1 MRIGLVGLPLSGK
14 STVFNALTRGAVR
27 TGIFS
32 AAREEV
38 HVGVVEVPDARV
50 ETLLGILRPSKTT
63 RAKMEYVDVVG
74 IEKGAARQTDSSVQ
88 FLAPVRQTDALLHV
102 ARAFLDES
110 VPHPLGHVDS
120 LRDVKALEEEFIIA
134 DLIAVEKRLEK
145 VARLASVGKKPEEK
159 GEPEILE
166 KCRKYLLEE
175 KPLREVELTIEEQKL
190 VRGFQF
196 LSLKPLLV
204 VVNVGEDIEKDTE
217 DSEIAEIAKTWAGKK
232 RGIVSLCG
240 KLEMEIASASS
251 RDAAELME
259 LAGLS
264 EPASLRVIRAS
275 YQLLG
280 LITFYTT
287 VHSELTAWPVAE
299 GTPAVRA
306 AGEIHTDLEKGFIK
320 AEVTA
325 FDDLVSCGS
334 IAKARERGLLRVEG
348 RNYEVKDGD
357 VLAIRFNP

>member
-1 MRIGLVGLPLSGK
+1 VRIGLVGLPLSGK

-50 ETLLGILRPSKTT
+50 ETLLGILHPTKTT
-63 RAKMEYVDVVG
+63 RAKIEYVDVVG
-74 IEKGAARQTDSSVQ
+74 IEKGAARKADSIVQ
-88 FLAPVRQTDALLHV
+88 FLAPVRQADALLHV

-110 VPHPLGHVDS
+110 VPHPLGDVDGS
-120 LRDVKALEEEFIIA
+120 RDVRALEEEFIIA
-134 DLIAVEKRLEK
+134 DLVAVEKRLEK
-145 VARLASVGKKPEEK
+145 VAKLASVGKKAEEK

-175 KPLREVELTIEEQKL
+175 KPLREAELTIEEQKL
-190 VRGFQF
+190 IKGFQF

-204 VVNVGEDIEKDTE
+204 VVNAGEDAEEAKT
-217 DSEIAEIAKTWAGKK
+217 AEIAKAWAGKK

-240 KLEMEIASASS
+240 KLEMEIAGASS

-320 AEVTA
+320 AEVIA

-334 IAKARERGLLRVEG
+334 MSKAREKGLLRVEG
-348 RNYEVKDGD
+348 RGYEVKDGD
-357 VLAIRFNP
+357 VLTIRFNP